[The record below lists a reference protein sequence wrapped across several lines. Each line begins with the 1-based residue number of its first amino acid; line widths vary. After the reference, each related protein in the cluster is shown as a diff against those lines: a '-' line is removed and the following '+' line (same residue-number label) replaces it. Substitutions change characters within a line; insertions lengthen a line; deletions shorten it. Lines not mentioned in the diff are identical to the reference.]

1 MAYTWRQDNATAT
14 CGIVVPTGTA
24 HSQLKVVL
32 SRRRLTLELAGSGV
46 LLRRRLFAPVVP
58 RRTRAYTLY
67 VPESGAESTE
77 LRLVLFKEKVAGWSS
92 LFCGDG
98 RRQHLQESLAGEN
111 APVCALPEHD
121 GEEREYPL
129 PGSQASCDGCASTVR
144 RFYHCVDCGVGDSA
158 FDLCMRYYGPEH
170 RRTFPHHELAAPIT
184 RKPPPQPSPGGAPG
198 NGMLQRRDMLQQ
210 RAEPAA
216 KPPSRGGGGGALI
229 KAEVPLEANTT
240 YSWSQTDEEAAAE
253 INLLVRIP
261 PDMARRD
268 IRVEIKPLL
277 LRMVARGHVLLA
289 GSLDKPVVAGEA
301 RGHSPAPRT
310 PAPGERHRGSAC
322 VAGDVDI
329 RAGRGLR
336 RRAVPGA
343 VHGLVAGGAQD
354 RRHAP
359 QLQPRARDGQR
370 RLGHRA
376 RGGDEDDA
384 LLVGGREQGRVGA
397 GVGRSASRGDSTRA
411 VSESQGGGGPRRGL
425 SLNCTR
431 ERSER
436 AGR

>member
-121 GEEREYPL
+121 GA
-129 PGSQASCDGCASTVR
+129 QADAVPDSSAGRGAFSAARARQAWRRQAVDGGTRVARVAPAESRLAESRLAESRLSGRAAVGGENGDG
-144 RFYHCVDCGVGDSA
+144 FSNGVA
-158 FDLCMRYYGPEH
+158 
-170 RRTFPHHELAAPIT
+170 AAPIT

-198 NGMLQRRDMLQQ
+198 NGMLQRRDMLQR

-229 KAEVPLEANTT
+229 K
-240 YSWSQTDEEAAAE
+240 E

-301 RGHSPAPRT
+301 TWTYEPGEVHVMLPKETGGPVFSRLFPSEEKLSPAL
-310 PAPGERHRGSAC
+310 AIKQVC
-322 VAGDVDI
+322 D
-329 RAGRGLR
+329 
-336 RRAVPGA
+336 
-343 VHGLVAGGAQD
+343 
-354 RRHAP
+354 
-359 QLQPRARDGQR
+359 
-370 RLGHRA
+370 
-376 RGGDEDDA
+376 DEPY
-384 LLVGGREQGRVGA
+384 QGRYMDLSPEARKIVDMHRNFNHARATGKGDWATELEEEMKMMRFSWGA
-397 GVGRSASRGDSTRA
+397 ENKD
-411 VSESQGGGGPRRGL
+411 EWE
-425 SLNCTR
+425 R
-431 ERSER
+431 E
-436 AGR
+436 